1 MENPSL
7 IQWKTQAWQNPQMVS
22 WYATR
27 MTDSSGTNPLKNIVE
42 RNVID
47 RYVQGNK
54 IIDVGIGTGR
64 GSLPLARRGLQVV
77 GIDSS
82 QAMLDETQRQ
92 AGTTPI
98 ELLQG
103 DVEKLPC
110 PDKCADTVLSLNV
123 MVHFPHWQNVL
134 SEWKRVLKPEGR
146 IIFDIH
152 SLDHLEAALPPEQAD
167 IYANA
172 GTDNGSHGV
181 YMSHARVKDIAAW
194 ADANQCTLKA
204 IVPYASIYGKP
215 AYNHWLAPLEDRFD
229 WQRLLS
235 WLGNDKKLL
244 DLAVFIEETII
255 SQLGSK
261 STCRFFAIIDNTTGD
276 NQAWLREN
284 EARDQAI
291 KSGNWASTLPIQN
304 PTWLNM
310 LSQLLSSP
318 RPRQFLFRLIEAIS
332 HRFVQFDFLHLA
344 PEPYQSLFEDWRL
357 QNLLDDSA
365 LQIAQQWPN
374 TSSAG
379 SGTGLFFKG
388 VPLSPGLE
396 YNLMENILTRQYGV
410 FSGVRK

>member
-1 MENPSL
+1 MEKTSL

-27 MTDSSGTNPLKNIVE
+27 MTDSSGTNPLKNVVE
-42 RNVID
+42 RNIID
-47 RYVQGNK
+47 HYVQGNK

-64 GSLPLARRGLQVV
+64 GSLPLARNGFNVI

-92 AGTTPI
+92 AGETPI
-98 ELLQG
+98 ELLLG

-110 PDKCADTVLSLNV
+110 PDQSADTVLSLNV
-123 MVHFPHWQNVL
+123 MVHFPHWQSVL
-134 SEWKRVLKPEGR
+134 GEWQRVLRPGGR

-152 SLDHLEAALPPEQAD
+152 SLDHLEAALPLEEAHR
-167 IYANA
+167 YANA
-172 GTDNGSHGV
+172 GASDGSHGV
-181 YMSHARVKDIAAW
+181 YMSHARVTDIAAW
-194 ADANQCTLKA
+194 ADANQCTLRA
-204 IVPYASIYGKP
+204 IVPYASIYGRP
-215 AYNHWLAPLEDRFD
+215 AYNHWLTPLEDRFD

-244 DLAVFIEETII
+244 DLAVFIEETMI

-261 STCRFFAIIDNTTGD
+261 STCRFFAVIDNTSGD

-291 KSGNWASTLPIQN
+291 KNGNWASILPIQH
-304 PTWLNM
+304 PAWLNT

-318 RPRQFLFRLIEAIS
+318 RTRQFLFRLVETIS
-332 HRFVQFDFLHLA
+332 HRFAPFDFLHLI
-344 PEPYQSLFEDWRL
+344 PEPYQSLFQDWRL
-357 QNLLDDSA
+357 QHLLDDSA
-365 LQIAQQWPN
+365 LKIAQQWPN
-374 TSSAG
+374 SSSAG
-379 SGTGLFFKG
+379 NGTGLTFKG
-388 VPLSPGLE
+388 IPLSPGLE
-396 YNLMENILTRQYGV
+396 YPLMENILTRQYGV

>member
-1 MENPSL
+1 MNNTSL
-7 IQWKTQAWQNPQMVS
+7 IQWKTQAWKNPQMVS
-22 WYATR
+22 WYAER
-27 MTDSSGTNPLKNIVE
+27 MVDSSGTNPLKNRVE
-42 RNVID
+42 RNIID
-47 RYVQGNK
+47 RYIRGRE
-54 IIDVGIGTGR
+54 ILDVGIGTGR
-64 GSLPLARRGLQVV
+64 GSLSLARQGYRVT

-82 QAMLDETQRQ
+82 QAMLDETRRQ
-92 AGTTPI
+92 AGETPI
-98 ELLQG
+98 NLLQG

-110 PDKCADTVLSLNV
+110 PDASADSILSLNV

-152 SLDHLEAALPPEQAD
+152 SMDHLEAALPPDQALA
-167 IYANA
+167 YANA
-172 GTDNGSHGV
+172 GTSDNSHGV
-181 YMSHARVKDIAAW
+181 YMSHARVTDIAAW
-194 ADANQCTLKA
+194 ADANQCTLKS
-204 IVPYASIYGKP
+204 IIPYASIYGRP
-215 AYNHWLAPLEDRFD
+215 AYNHWLTPLEDRFD

-235 WLGNDKKLL
+235 WLGTDKKLL

-261 STCRFFAIIDNTTGD
+261 STCRFFVIIDNTPG
-276 NQAWLREN
+276 NNEAWLREN
-284 EARDQAI
+284 EARDKAI
-291 KSGNWASTLPIQN
+291 KSGSWDSVLPIQH
-304 PTWLNM
+304 PTWLHM
-310 LSQLLSSP
+310 LSQFLSSP
-318 RPRQFLFRLIEAIS
+318 RTRQLLFRLIEAVS
-332 HRFVQFDFLHLA
+332 RRFAPLDLLHLI
-344 PEPYQSLFEDWRL
+344 PEPYQSLFQDWRL
-357 QNLLDDSA
+357 QRLLDDSA